1 MNIRSYLLLLSLIL
15 WSFVTN
21 ATPPSILYK
30 TTNDYGSKWV
40 FDEDNIRCLSFLPP
54 SKESTLQTCLSLDKP
69 DFLIFDYT
77 KLMLAALYIKPDPQ
91 KILFIGLG
99 GATIP
104 KALMK
109 LLPNVK
115 IDVVEIDPEVI
126 KIAKEYFSFSST
138 DNIKIFE
145 QDGVDFVKKA
155 TPETYD
161 IVFLDGF
168 DVNYIPP
175 AFLTSEFTDS
185 LKKILTKTGIACV
198 NTFLASESY
207 QLESQLYQNSFGGI
221 INLIGGG
228 NRVIL
233 VSNDQFPSHVRIVRQ
248 AEKWQK
254 NFKDFGLQKEWLL
267 GKFGLGYMSIVLPIT
282 HGFAV

>member
-1 MNIRSYLLLLSLIL
+1 L

-30 TTNDYGSKWV
+30 TTNNYGSKWV

-54 SKESTLQTCLSLDKP
+54 SKESTVQTCFSLDKP

-126 KIAKEYFSFSST
+126 KIAKEYFSFSAT

-155 TPETYD
+155 MPETYD

-175 AFLTSEFTDS
+175 AFLTREFTDS

-198 NTFLASESY
+198 NTFVASESY

-233 VSNDQFPSHVRIVRQ
+233 VSNDQFPSHVRIVWQ

-254 NFKDFGLQKEWLL
+254 NFKDVGLQKEWLL